1 MYLNLIAPVHLNSW
15 PPVIERM
22 SCEYSVPYPGT
33 QSVFSSDGK
42 LVSAVTAGNRLS
54 VRNCDSLE
62 VRSIFQCVDKID
74 KIEISPDCCYV
85 MCALYSRNVIQ
96 VFSVEDKDW
105 KCRINEGV
113 AGMINAYWTPDSRN
127 IVVESD
133 FGIQVSIWSLTDSNS
148 VIISLPKPPYTMY
161 SKTGAFSDCGRFFA
175 LVHRIEL
182 QDQIGV
188 YSVASQTS
196 LGMSEVSKFRARSN
210 DVASVYWVPGGTHLI
225 TLDSPLTYK
234 FCAYTPMGEV
244 KTCFVL
250 IPLDKLLFLLHFLML
265 YFLLF
270 LYA

>member
-1 MYLNLIAPVHLNSW
+1 
-15 PPVIERM
+15 M

-33 QSVFSSDGK
+33 QSAFSADGVF
-42 LVSAVTAGNRLS
+42 VSAVTAGNRLS
-54 VRNCDSLE
+54 VRNHNSLE
-62 VRSIFQCVDKID
+62 VSNIFQCVDKID
-74 KIEISPDCCYV
+74 KIEISPDSCYI

-96 VFSVEDKDW
+96 VFSVADKDW

-127 IVVESD
+127 VVVESD

-196 LGMSEVSKFRARSN
+196 LGMSEISKFRARSN
-210 DVASVYWVPGGTHLI
+210 DVASIYWVPGGTHLI

-244 KTCFVL
+244 RQCFPNF
-250 IPLDKLLFLLHFLML
+250 ILLHVL
-265 YFLLF
+265 
-270 LYA
+270 